1 MGDICSV
8 GFTCLKKYKTGH
20 GCVKPHRLEGYEFV
34 ASLDYIGH
42 YMHMCVH
49 MHLHARTYT
58 HTHVHA
64 HTCARAHTPFISIF
78 PLSCSIIIGLNLL

>member
-1 MGDICSV
+1 MNYKAHFYWNIDSVYPGNNQFLISKLKSDPVNGAKDTMGDICSV

-42 YMHMCVH
+42 YMHM
-49 MHLHARTYT
+49 
-58 HTHVHA
+58 
-64 HTCARAHTPFISIF
+64 
-78 PLSCSIIIGLNLL
+78 